1 MNISSS
7 LFQKYN
13 LPVPRYTSYPPATA
27 FNTAFT
33 NIEYLEQIKC
43 SNSADPQNISIYIHI
58 PFCTQR
64 CHFCGC
70 NTALSQSEDRILRY
84 INAVIA
90 EIKMVAQH
98 IDKKRL
104 VTQVSWGGGT
114 PNSINLDYVRQIM
127 NVLHTEFLFADFA
140 EIAMECSPAYLDFAD
155 VDVLHEI
162 GFNRISL
169 GIQDF
174 HTDVLDAIN
183 RKAPK
188 CDVGEM
194 LNYMKA
200 KGFKGLNLD
209 LVYGLPLQTPESF
222 RENIQQIIQLQPDR
236 IATFSYAHIPWF
248 NENQRIME
256 QYRFPTPDEK
266 LDMLVYAINELSAN
280 GYEVIGMDHFARK
293 DDDLAIAKQ
302 NKMLQRNF
310 QGYNTRKTTGQVY
323 AFGASGI
330 SQLNGSY
337 SQNIKQYDKYSEAIE
352 SGTFAVER
360 GYMLSKQEIII
371 RDTINEIMCNGE
383 LDFDAMAE
391 KFNCSLSEFLKITQF
406 DTSKFSTLIDDKLIE
421 FDDNKLH
428 VTPQGMMIVRNVA
441 VAFDPAFKFKEQQYS
456 TTI

>member
-1 MNISSS
+1 M
-7 LFQKYN
+7 
-13 LPVPRYTSYPPATA
+13 PRYTSYPPATA
-27 FNTAFT
+27 FNTVFK
-33 NIEYLEQIKC
+33 NVEYLEQIKS
-43 SNSADPQNISIYIHI
+43 SNSAEPKNISIYIHI
-58 PFCTQR
+58 PFCVQR

-70 NTALSQSEDRILRY
+70 NTTITQSDDKIRRY
-84 INAVIA
+84 IDAVIA
-90 EIKMVAQH
+90 EIKMVAQF
-98 IDKKRL
+98 IDKKRV

-114 PNSINLDYVRQIM
+114 PNSINLNYVRQIM
-127 NVLHTEFLFADFA
+127 QVLHSEFLFADFA
-140 EIAMECSPAYLDFAD
+140 EIAMECSPAYLDFKD

-174 HTDVLDAIN
+174 HSDVLDAIN
-183 RKAPK
+183 RLPPK
-188 CDVGEM
+188 CDVDEM
-194 LNYMKA
+194 LTYMKS
-200 KGFKGLNLD
+200 KGFRGLNLD

-222 RENIQQIIQLQPDR
+222 RENIQQIIKLQPDR

-248 NENQRIME
+248 NEAQRLME
-256 QYRFPTPDEK
+256 HHRFPTPAEK

-302 NKMLQRNF
+302 NNMLQRNF

-330 SQLNGSY
+330 SQLNGFY
-337 SQNIKQYDKYSEAIE
+337 AQNIKQYDKYAEAIE

-360 GYMLSKQEIII
+360 GYTLSNPEILI

-383 LDFDAMAE
+383 LDFAVMAE
-391 KFNCSLSEFLKITQF
+391 KYNCSLSEFLEITQF
-406 DTSKFSTLIDDKLIE
+406 DILKLSSLIDDKLIE
-421 FDDNKLH
+421 FADNKLH

-441 VAFDPAFKFKEQQYS
+441 VAFDPAFMFQEGKYS